1 MVSKIRQHKPNIVV
15 MASLVVV
22 LIVGSPLTAAPG
34 AATITLA
41 EQTTVQGE
49 EVRLG
54 QLATFSGGDP
64 ETIAVLKAIRIG
76 RAPLPGGSRVV
87 SRDYILLRLRQA
99 GVDTGTVVLEAPET
113 ITLLR
118 RAVTISASDI
128 EMLVREYVMAHP
140 PVSGADL
147 SITAVRVPGDVLLP
161 TGNIQHTVEYLPQS
175 GTSGTVPVNIFFT
188 LDGTPVKRLLATVS
202 ILVMKDV
209 PVTRRPIARYEMIQ
223 PEDLMMQTMD
233 VSRLPADTVFAYEDI
248 AGQRARRSIG
258 PQRALR
264 KDQFEFP
271 PAVKRGD
278 RVIIVAESSGLRITT
293 IGEVQD
299 TGRIGERVRV
309 VNLDSNKTLYA
320 RVLDAR
326 TVRVQY

>member
-1 MVSKIRQHKPNIVV
+1 
-15 MASLVVV
+15 
-22 LIVGSPLTAAPG
+22 
-34 AATITLA
+34 
-41 EQTTVQGE
+41 
-49 EVRLG
+49 
-54 QLATFSGGDP
+54 
-64 ETIAVLKAIRIG
+64 
-76 RAPLPGGSRVV
+76 
-87 SRDYILLRLRQA
+87 
-99 GVDTGTVVLEAPET
+99 
-113 ITLLR
+113 
-118 RAVTISASDI
+118 
-128 EMLVREYVMAHP
+128 
-140 PVSGADL
+140 
-147 SITAVRVPGDVLLP
+147 
-161 TGNIQHTVEYLPQS
+161 
-175 GTSGTVPVNIFFT
+175 
-188 LDGTPVKRLLATVS
+188 
-202 ILVMKDV
+202 
-209 PVTRRPIARYEMIQ
+209 
-223 PEDLMMQTMD
+223 MMQTMD